1 MLFIGA
7 REENQLM
14 SSLEEDKL
22 PTTIQEINHPRV
34 VWETDNLY
42 SVLTYVK
49 PFI

>member
-34 VWETDNLY
+34 VWETDKRN
-42 SVLTYVK
+42 SVIYVK